1 MSAAGDEFMK
11 ELWSGKV
18 PVQFN
23 LSSDSLAGL
32 DYERPTPF
40 FNLVPRVGYLSFFLQ
55 EVQAHYQGAAATRMN
70 NKIWLSRDEGDTT
83 IPIKWHYPMGV
94 IFDQLMLREKK
105 ETHEMLPLQLS
116 VHFSPV
122 KEPTEITSLASDS
135 EATSLYHQHIKQAY
149 QVQYNSTKIVTN
161 LPMEQWRD
169 LIKAVKECNY
179 MKYANIKTQMR
190 KDAGSSRI
198 PVLVHYNGNVW
209 LRAPATPTGDEC
221 LTLGGFLEEYF
232 GKDFSFTPEQKASD
246 APIDLPNTQLLIHGV
261 SPPAST
267 PLLWLAEYMAYPD
280 CFLHITI
287 ETSS

>member
-1 MSAAGDEFMK
+1 MSAAGDDFMK
-11 ELWSGKV
+11 ELWKGKV

-40 FNLVPRVGYLSFFLQ
+40 FKLVPRVGYLSFFLQ

-70 NKIWLSRDEGDTT
+70 NNIWLSRDEGEVNV
-83 IPIKWHYPMGV
+83 PIRWHYPMGV
-94 IFDQLMLREKK
+94 IFDQLMTDENK
-105 ETHEMLPLQLS
+105 ETHDMLPLKLS

-122 KEPTEITSLASDS
+122 KEPTAITSLAGEA
-135 EATSLYHQHIKQAY
+135 EATSLYHQQIKQAY
-149 QVQYNSTKIVTN
+149 QVQYGSTKIVTN

-169 LIKAVKECNY
+169 LVKAVKECNY

-198 PVLVHYNGNVW
+198 PIMVHFNGQVW
-209 LRAPATPTGDEC
+209 LRSPVTPTGDE
-221 LTLGGFLEEYF
+221 
-232 GKDFSFTPEQKASD
+232 SFTISDFLVKYLEKEFKFTDEQKQSD
-246 APIDLPNTQLLIHGV
+246 APINLPGVQILIHGV
-261 SPPAST
+261 SPPAT
-267 PLLWLAEYMAYPD
+267 APLVWLAEYMAYPD

-287 ETSS
+287 KTT